1 MIEQFTLS
9 EDTTNL
15 PEQPVPGERTGEWA
29 AFGTAVQFLTRLPW
43 PSSGPASPTVLS
55 RCPVYFPVVGGMIGV
70 MTSIVLGIGCLVWPV
85 WLAVIVALAFEAR
98 LTGAFHEDAV
108 ADFCDAFGGGWTRDD
123 VLRILKD
130 SRIGSYGALGLG
142 IAVALRAGAMLETV
156 QQAGRQNWLV
166 WSSAVIAS
174 SAISRF
180 VVVVAMVWMP
190 ADPSRQSLSRD
201 IGRYLKLRDLFT
213 CALWMLPLVLPFVIQ
228 MPLQAALCCVALVPT
243 VWWFM
248 SLVRRRLGGIT
259 GDCLGCLCYLSMVL
273 VLLATAA
280 RWNR

>member
-1 MIEQFTLS
+1 MIEQFTLP

-15 PEQPVPGERTGEWA
+15 PEQPGERTGEWA

-43 PSSGPASPTVLS
+43 PSSGPASPAMLS

-70 MTSIVLGIGCLVWPV
+70 MTSIVLVIGCLVWPV

-142 IAVALRAGAMLETV
+142 IAVALRAGATLETV

-201 IGRYLKLRDLFT
+201 IGRHLTLRDLFT
-213 CALWMLPLVLPFVIQ
+213 CALWMLPVVLPFVIQ
-228 MPLQAALCCVALVPT
+228 WPLQAAVCGVALVPT

-280 RWNR
+280 RWNP